1 MVEKVQRSVEVP
13 QVEYEDKVVEVPVAK
28 QVNVPMV
35 QTVQREVQVPQ
46 VQYVDKVVEV
56 PVQKQV
62 GTTGKALRDSESAG
76 ERAHDHPG
84 GEDCRDPTSGEP
96 RRCKNGEAHRSF
108 MAFDDLFHGF
118 PSFFWTFSLRYVDK
132 HVHIPV
138 QKHRQVPVQVPVEK
152 PMEVNVIETTEKVID
167 VPVVKQIAVPQVQTI
182 ERIVEI
188 PFVQVVEKVVE
199 VPQVGSTT
207 QGSVREEHLELPEAK
222 REEHPAQVLQQ
233 VVAGPAHP
241 VEYVTEEPPAP
252 QEPIQT
258 TA

>member
-1 MVEKVQRSVEVP
+1 MITQVEKIVEIP
-13 QVEYEDKVVEVPVAK
+13 QVESLGCAK
-28 QVNVPMV
+28 TAMLIGFTLAFHHHFVMFL
-35 QTVQREVQVPQ
+35 RC
-46 VQYVDKVVEV
+46 
-56 PVQKQV
+56 
-62 GTTGKALRDSESAG
+62 ALR
-76 ERAHDHPG
+76 
-84 GEDCRDPTSGEP
+84 
-96 RRCKNGEAHRSF
+96 F
-108 MAFDDLFHGF
+108 LI
-118 PSFFWTFSLRYVDK
+118 RYVDK

-207 QGSVREEHLELPEAK
+207 QGSVREEHLELPEPK
-222 REEHPAQVLQQ
+222 REEHPTQVVQQ

-241 VEYVTEEPPAP
+241 VEYVTEEPPVA